1 MRQPFPVKSPNV
13 LLLLL
18 LAVVALWAVGCA
30 STEPENASARPWNAP
45 KGWESGLPMGLSEG
59 R

>member
-1 MRQPFPVKSPNV
+1 MRRLFPVKLPDTF
-13 LLLLL
+13 LFLL
-18 LAVVALWAVGCA
+18 LAVVTLWAAGCA
-30 STEPENASARPWNAP
+30 STEPDNASARPWNAP

>member
-1 MRQPFPVKSPNV
+1 MRGPYPVKSPNV
-13 LLLLL
+13 FVFLL
-18 LAVVALWAVGCA
+18 LAVVMLWAAGCA
-30 STEPENASARPWNAP
+30 STEPDNASSRPWNAP